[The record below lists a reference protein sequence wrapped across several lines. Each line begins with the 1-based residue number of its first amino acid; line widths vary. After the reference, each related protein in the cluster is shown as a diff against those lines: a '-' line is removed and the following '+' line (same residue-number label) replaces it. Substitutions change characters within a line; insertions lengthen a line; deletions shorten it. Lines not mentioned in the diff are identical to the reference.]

1 MDEPMQNNAE
11 YVRGKSQWRV
21 GIAALRRVRNLV
33 DGHQEDERFKKTAAR
48 YVTLG
53 FVLALVLALMALLFS
68 PATIQNL
75 LRSLS

>member
-1 MDEPMQNNAE
+1 MDEPMQDNAE

-33 DGHQEDERFKKTAAR
+33 DSQEEEERFKKAAAR

-53 FVLALVLALMALLFS
+53 FVLALMLVFVTLLFS

>member
-1 MDEPMQNNAE
+1 MDEPMHDNTE

-33 DGHQEDERFKKTAAR
+33 DGHEEDERFKKAASR

-53 FVLALVLALMALLFS
+53 FVVALVLALITLLFS

-75 LRSLS
+75 LRSMS